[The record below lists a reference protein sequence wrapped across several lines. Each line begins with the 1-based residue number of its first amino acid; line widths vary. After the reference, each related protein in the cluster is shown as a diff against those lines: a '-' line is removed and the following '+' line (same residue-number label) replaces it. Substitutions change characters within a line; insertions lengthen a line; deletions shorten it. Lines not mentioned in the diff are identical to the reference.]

1 MLTGNG
7 IVIVACATS
16 DYCACVIG
24 SVFYLREVTWVEGG
38 LEGRMGEKRDIGH
51 FWDCEG
57 SSLYCEHVNIGLLL
71 LSSLGFQ

>member
-1 MLTGNG
+1 M
-7 IVIVACATS
+7 
-16 DYCACVIG
+16 
-24 SVFYLREVTWVEGG
+24 WVEGG

-51 FWDCEG
+51 FRDCEG